1 MNPRKAG
8 IDKLQCALSPCPYHI
23 KFTLG
28 VNPACSIRFAVRYFF
43 AVISLNDFG
52 GVMPK
57 FDFSVTT
64 RDGQKVESVQ
74 IYGKDLPDAE
84 RKLRQMYYNCEVT
97 QSRIINPEK
106 EFSQS
111 ADIEDVL
118 SLIVRQN

>member
-1 MNPRKAG
+1 
-8 IDKLQCALSPCPYHI
+8 
-23 KFTLG
+23 
-28 VNPACSIRFAVRYFF
+28 
-43 AVISLNDFG
+43 
-52 GVMPK
+52 MPK

-84 RKLRQMYYNCEVT
+84 RKLRQMYLNCQVT
-97 QSRIINPEK
+97 QCRAINTEK
-106 EFSQS
+106 ELSQS